1 VNDGRCNCL
10 CHFQCP
16 LDEPPKQRGVSL
28 SDLTGL
34 EQDSR
39 SSVEGNE
46 DNEKKFNAA

>member
-1 VNDGRCNCL
+1 MGDAIACVISSVLWMN
-10 CHFQCP
+10 
-16 LDEPPKQRGVSL
+16 PPKQWGVSL

-46 DNEKKFNAA
+46 DNEKKFNPA